1 MVLQLETTETRD
13 AERPTENAAGR
24 SVASIV
30 PPLNYY
36 VLRSGL
42 YFRCAS
48 TTRLLLL
55 RHFL

>member
-36 VLRSGL
+36 VLSGL